1 MKSWDIFCS
10 AVDNYGDVG
19 VSWRLARQ
27 LAHEFELDVRL
38 FVDDLQV
45 LERLCPEVCP
55 SLSIQS
61 VSGLQV
67 IRWGAGLKVA
77 PADVVIETFGCQLPD
92 ALVRAMAARE
102 PASLWINLEYLSAES
117 WIEACHGLPS
127 PQITGPEKRFYF
139 PGFTEK
145 TGGLLREKALLLKRQ
160 QFSQTDRLRFLRR
173 LGVNP
178 SPDSV
183 LVSVFT
189 YENESIASWLEVL
202 RRDERRFHLL
212 VPTGR
217 IAKNMQRWLGVE
229 SLAHGETHSRDQLT
243 IQAIPFV
250 RQEDYD
256 LLLWSCDLNLVRG
269 EDSFVRAQWAG
280 KPFLWHIYP
289 QQDNVHLEKLAAF
302 LGHYLDGMGAE
313 AAAATER
320 FWGDWNRQNPLR
332 ESWTAWQRHW
342 PELERNAEQWCAYL
356 ARQAGLAE
364 SLARFA
370 QSWYKSRA
378 EIPPAF

>member
-1 MKSWDIFCS
+1 MKTWDIYCS
-10 AVDNYGDVG
+10 AIDNFGDVG

-38 FVDDLQV
+38 FVDDPQV
-45 LERLCPEVCP
+45 LEILCPEVSP
-55 SLSIQS
+55 SLPIQR
-61 VSGLQV
+61 VAGVQV
-67 IRWGAGLKVA
+67 IRWGAGLEVA
-77 PADVVIETFGCQLPD
+77 PAAVVIETFGCQLPD
-92 ALVRAMAARE
+92 TLISAMAARE

-117 WIEACHGLPS
+117 WIEDCHGLPS
-127 PQITGPEKRFYF
+127 PQIIGPEKRFYF

-160 QFSQTDRLRFLRR
+160 QFTQMDRLHFLRQ

-178 SPDSV
+178 SPGSV
-183 LVSVFT
+183 LVSIFT
-189 YENESIASWLEVL
+189 YENESIVSWLETL

-217 IAKNMQRWLGVE
+217 ISKNIQRWLGVE
-229 SLAHGETHSRDQLT
+229 ALAHGETHSRDQLT

-289 QQDNVHLEKLAAF
+289 QGENVHLKKLAAF
-302 LGHYLDGMGAE
+302 LRHYLDGVGVE
-313 AAAATER
+313 AAVATER
-320 FWGDWNRQNPLR
+320 FWGDWNRQNSLQ
-332 ESWTAWQRHW
+332 ESWTAWQKHW
-342 PELERNAEQWCAYL
+342 PDLERNAEQWCSQL
-356 ARQAGLAE
+356 ARQPSLAE

-378 EIPPAF
+378 EIAPPF

>member
-1 MKSWDIFCS
+1 MKSWDIYCS
-10 AVDNYGDVG
+10 AIDNFGDVG

-27 LAHEFELDVRL
+27 LAHEFERDVRL

-45 LERLCPEVCP
+45 LELLCPEVSP
-55 SLSIQS
+55 SLPIQW
-61 VSGLQV
+61 VSGVQV
-67 IRWGAGLKVA
+67 IRWGAGMEVA
-77 PADVVIETFGCQLPD
+77 PADVVIETFGCPLPD
-92 ALVRAMAARE
+92 TLISAMAARE
-102 PASLWINLEYLSAES
+102 PAPLWINLEYLSAES
-117 WIEACHGLPS
+117 WIEDCHGLPS
-127 PQITGPEKRFYF
+127 PQITGPEKYFYF

-145 TGGLLREKALLLKRQ
+145 TGGLLREKGLLLKRQ
-160 QFSQTDRLRFLRR
+160 QFTPADRLHFLRQ

-178 SPDSV
+178 SPGSV

-189 YENESIASWLEVL
+189 YENESIDSWLDTL
-202 RRDERRFHLL
+202 RRDRSRFHLL

-217 IAKNMQRWLGVE
+217 ISKNIQRWLGVE
-229 SLAHGETHSRDQLT
+229 TLAHGEIHSCDQLT

-289 QQDNVHLEKLAAF
+289 QEENVHLEKLAAF
-302 LGHYLDGMGAE
+302 LRYYLDGMDAE

-320 FWGDWNRQNPLR
+320 FWGDWNQQNPLQ
-332 ESWTAWQRHW
+332 ESWTVWQKHW
-342 PELERNAEQWCAYL
+342 PDLERNAERWCSQL
-356 ARQAGLAE
+356 ARQSGLAE

-370 QSWYKSRA
+370 QSWYKGRA
-378 EIPPAF
+378 EITPPS